1 MNVLSSD
8 VLFAYDR
15 KSVRSE
21 HAIDGNIVV
30 FVRNRLVRRLPRPAN
45 RHHPCAGR
53 TILERAVIPPSAT
66 SQTESLLVDGKGGN
80 NDQTGV
86 FQRFRSVCA
95 IARLLRAVRI
105 DGPVAVGLV
114 LQIVNVAKFAPA
126 NIHAGSEPWHQH
138 VAIRI
143 E

>member
-1 MNVLSSD
+1 
-8 VLFAYDR
+8 
-15 KSVRSE
+15 
-21 HAIDGNIVV
+21 
-30 FVRNRLVRRLPRPAN
+30 
-45 RHHPCAGR
+45 
-53 TILERAVIPPSAT
+53 
-66 SQTESLLVDGKGGN
+66 LVDGKGGN

>member
-1 MNVLSSD
+1 MRRPHDTRARGHTTLRHVP
-8 VLFAYDR
+8 
-15 KSVRSE
+15 
-21 HAIDGNIVV
+21 DG
-30 FVRNRLVRRLPRPAN
+30 
-45 RHHPCAGR
+45 
-53 TILERAVIPPSAT
+53 IP
-66 SQTESLLVDGKGGN
+66 LVDGKGGN

-114 LQIVNVAKFAPA
+114 LQIVNVAKFTPA

-138 VAIRI
+138 GQFESNNACSIGIIDISLPMDANAATVVN